1 MKETED
7 ELLRIVSDPNYTSMF
22 EHLLKLNTPKA
33 DKFLRKMSKAVG
45 EERREI
51 SFPKLF
57 PFIKKERNYILQKER
72 NNEVE

>member
-1 MKETED
+1 
-7 ELLRIVSDPNYTSMF
+7 MF
-22 EHLLKLNTPKA
+22 EHLLKLKTPLPNKP
-33 DKFLRKMSKAVG
+33 LRKISKAVG

-72 NNEVE
+72 NNEVEEDKKENDVRTDETLEELC

>member
-1 MKETED
+1 
-7 ELLRIVSDPNYTSMF
+7 
-22 EHLLKLNTPKA
+22 
-33 DKFLRKMSKAVG
+33 MSKAVG

-72 NNEVE
+72 NNEVEEDKKENDVRTDETLEELC

>member
-1 MKETED
+1 
-7 ELLRIVSDPNYTSMF
+7 MF
-22 EHLLKLNTPKA
+22 EHLLKLNTPLPNKL
-33 DKFLRKMSKAVG
+33 LRKISKAVG

-72 NNEVE
+72 NNEVEEDKKENDVRTDETLEELC